1 MNSTLDPVFVAYYK
15 WLEAEQ
21 GAVGMKPLIISL
33 VYIDAAGL
41 LWLLNFT
48 LAVVFVAKN

>member
-21 GAVGMKPLIISL
+21 GALGMKPLI
-33 VYIDAAGL
+33 VYIDPVGL
-41 LWLLNFT
+41 LWLL
-48 LAVVFVAKN
+48 AVVVFVAKN